1 MGCSVVVWVGVGAEG
16 MVNAAEQSSSRSSVS
31 SLSRPHQPPPGSE
44 LSRHQLPWMNA
55 KPISPLSGCTGS
67 APCFSCSRVLNRVM
81 LLLKLSSVSL
91 RSEEH
96 TSELQSLMRISYAVF
111 CLKKKTTHYTNT

>member
-1 MGCSVVVWVGVGAEG
+1 MIF
-16 MVNAAEQSSSRSSVS
+16 
-31 SLSRPHQPPPGSE
+31 SRPHQPPPGSE

-81 LLLKLSSVSL
+81 LLLTLSSVSL
-91 RSEEH
+91 SWRSEEH
-96 TSELQSLMRISYAVF
+96 TSELQSLMRTSYAVF
-111 CLKKKTTHYTNT
+111 CLKSKTTVTLSRSDSGTPLTSHQILCHLTTHKY